1 MGTNHQNK
9 KILIVEDDISS
20 LEILVDKFTREAF
33 NVLQAKNGIE
43 GLEVALKEHPDL
55 ILLDI
60 IMPKMDGISMIKELQ
75 EDEWGKDVPII
86 ILTNLSDGEK
96 VAEALERGVQDFLVK
111 SDWNLSDVVK
121 RVKERLR
128 ID

>member
-1 MGTNHQNK
+1 MGTNYQNK

-96 VAEALERGVQDFLVK
+96 VAEAIERGVQDFLVK
-111 SDWNLSDVVK
+111 SDWNLNDVVK
-121 RVKERLR
+121 KVKERLR
-128 ID
+128 IN

>member
-1 MGTNHQNK
+1 MGTNYQNK

-96 VAEALERGVQDFLVK
+96 VAEAIERGVQDFLVK
-111 SDWNLSDVVK
+111 SDWNLNDVVK
-121 RVKERLR
+121 RVKKKLR
-128 ID
+128 IG